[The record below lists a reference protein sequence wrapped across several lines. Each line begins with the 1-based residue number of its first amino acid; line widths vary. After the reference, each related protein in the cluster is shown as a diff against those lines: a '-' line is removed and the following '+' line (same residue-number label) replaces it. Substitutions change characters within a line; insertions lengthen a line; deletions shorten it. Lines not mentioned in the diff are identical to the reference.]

1 MNSTLPTIHTL
12 IPDIYDLVKSKGGWE
27 NVCFEKISTGLQ
39 KALVKPDSPPR
50 LRLSQLG
57 SKCHRALWYSIHH
70 PELAEPLPPY
80 AVIKYTYGHIIEA
93 LIIELARAAGH
104 EVTGE
109 QDELVVDGVVGHR
122 DCVIDGAIVDVKS
135 ASSFGFKKFKDG
147 TIRQDDPFGYLDQ
160 LDAYVVGS
168 AEDDLVRV
176 KDRGYNLVVDKTLG
190 HLFLYEHRAR
200 VASIRKRVDE
210 YKAVVRLPSPPVC
223 TCGTQPHGKSGNIC
237 LDTKASYSNYKHLC
251 FPQLRTFKYATGIV
265 HLTQVNRLPDV
276 PEITPF
282 KQLQT
287 VGNTTENSRIRES
300 SETVLH

>member
-1 MNSTLPTIHTL
+1 MPSINTLV
-12 IPDIYDLVKSKGGWE
+12 PDIYDLVKSKGGWE

-39 KALVKPDSPPR
+39 KALVKPDSPSR

-57 SKCHRALWYSIHH
+57 DKCPCALWNSIHH

-190 HLFLYEHRAR
+190 HLYLYEH
-200 VASIRKRVDE
+200 
-210 YKAVVRLPSPPVC
+210 VVRPWRIRERIRLHREIIQQPSQPDC
-223 TCGTQPHGKSGNIC
+223 SCGTVPDGKSGNIR
-237 LDTKASYSNYKHLC
+237 LDTKASYSNYKHVC
-251 FPQLRTFKYATGIV
+251 FPSLRTFLYADGPRY
-265 HLTQVNRLPDV
+265 LTRVNRLPDV
-276 PEITPF
+276 PEITPL

-287 VGNTTENSRIRES
+287 VGNPTENSGIRES